1 MSTPLT
7 YIDRETGA
15 LEQEKIYGETELDF
29 LYGTRFGKTLR
40 ALGITL
46 PWFSHLNAL
55 PKKCGPQQQ
64 KIREFASRYEVN
76 VAEAEMALEQYPTL
90 DAFFCRR
97 LKAGVRAIDNA
108 PQVITAP
115 ADGRVLAYRVQR
127 GQLLHVKQQQVAV
140 ADLLQD
146 VDAARELENGT
157 AVVVRLAPKDY
168 HRFHFP
174 VAGVASSQRIVGT
187 RLESVHPIALHSGAR
202 SFLNKRAI
210 TRLDAVTTGR
220 LYMVE
225 VGALTVGTIV
235 QSYVPGNVQ
244 CGQEKGY
251 FRFGGS
257 TVVLLW
263 GEQGPRVD
271 EDLRAN
277 SERGLETLVKYG
289 TRIAGMI

>member
-1 MSTPLT
+1 MSTPLN

-15 LEQEKIYGETELDF
+15 LQQEKIYGEAELDF
-29 LYGTRFGKTLR
+29 LYGTLFGKALR
-40 ALGITL
+40 ASGITL

-55 PKKCGPQQQ
+55 PKKYGPQRQ
-64 KIREFASRYEVN
+64 KIREFASRYEIN
-76 VAEAEMALEQYPTL
+76 VAEAEMTPDQYPTL

-97 LKAGVRAIDNA
+97 LKAGARPVDVA
-108 PQVITAP
+108 PQIITSP
-115 ADGRVLAYRVQR
+115 ADGRVLAYRIER
-127 GQLLHVKQQQVAV
+127 GQLLQIKQQQVSV
-140 ADLLQD
+140 AELLQNTE
-146 VDAARELENGT
+146 AASELENGT

-174 VAGVASSQRIVGT
+174 AAGVASLARVVGT

-210 TRLDAVTTGR
+210 TRLDTTATGS

-235 QSYVPGNVQ
+235 QSYVAGNVQ
-244 CGQEKGY
+244 RGQEKGY

-263 GEQGPRVD
+263 GEQGPVVD
-271 EDLRAN
+271 ADLRAN
-277 SERGLETLVKYG
+277 SERGIETLVKYG
-289 TRIAGMI
+289 TRIASML